1 MSGGK
6 IFVIVHVRQ
15 QVQTQLLENQS
26 PTLHTPKTVE
36 H

>member
-1 MSGGK
+1 MSGGNK
-6 IFVIVHVRQ
+6 FVIVHLCQ
-15 QVQTQLLENQS
+15 QVQIQLLENQS